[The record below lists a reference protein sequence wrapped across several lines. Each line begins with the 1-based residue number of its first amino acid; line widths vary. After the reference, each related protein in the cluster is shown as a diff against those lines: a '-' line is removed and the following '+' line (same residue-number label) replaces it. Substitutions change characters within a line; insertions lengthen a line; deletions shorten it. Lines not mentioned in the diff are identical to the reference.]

1 MTPEELKL
9 LKDAQD
15 RAAFD
20 KIEAA
25 KQQKLNENA
34 MAKSA
39 IAPQYQDKRFQTNTQ
54 SQVKAKNFAEFMA
67 QRNQTNAGIA
77 AQAEMSRQNVDARNI
92 GDINNMEQSAIAQN
106 QQQEFDI
113 NNTASNQL
121 QEAYNTNNVNYGK
134 DIIAMNKYNQEQA
147 YKRERDKISDNQ
159 FWANYNKTTDKS
171 GTINSIN
178 GVAIPKGTGV
188 KGVLSKDGKS
198 VIYTF
203 PKGDGSLTQFSFDI
217 GVNPY
222 TGTKNPALIDKF
234 TGKYNPGLAMPNGY
248 QPKFINERVIKPVGK
263 IYYNDQE
270 QNLWSP
276 VNSDKV
282 YVWDGNKNKYV
293 QIEDD
298 TKKPKA
304 TGKSGGF

>member
-1 MTPEELKL
+1 
-9 LKDAQD
+9 
-15 RAAFD
+15 
-20 KIEAA
+20 
-25 KQQKLNENA
+25 
-34 MAKSA
+34 
-39 IAPQYQDKRFQTNTQ
+39 
-54 SQVKAKNFAEFMA
+54 MA

-121 QEAYNTNNVNYGK
+121 QEAYNTNAINYGK
-134 DIIAMNKYNQEQA
+134 NIIDMNKYNQEQA
-147 YKRERDKISDNQ
+147 YKRERDRVSDNQ
-159 FWANYNKTTDKS
+159 FWANYNKEKNNDGK
-171 GTINSIN
+171 INSIS
-178 GVAIPKGTGV
+178 GVTIPKGTGV
-188 KGVLSKDGKS
+188 KGVLGKDGK
-198 VIYTF
+198 ILYTF

-248 QPKFINERVIKPVGK
+248 QPKFINEKAINPVGK
-263 IYYNDQE
+263 IYYNNQE

-276 VNSDKV
+276 VNSNKV